1 MKTSSAVVMLAGYA
15 LSVIALSG
23 CVGHQTVDVAMDTG
37 QELHDVSERSLI
49 AGSEI
54 SGMWEIVLAELH
66 LQALNEERIEREP
79 DLVSMPQLV
88 AGDWLAFE
96 CAIAGGYWDLGYE
109 KGTPV
114 FAEVPESWSIPE

>member
-1 MKTSSAVVMLAGYA
+1 MKTSSAVVMLAGCA

-37 QELHDVSERSLI
+37 QELLDVSERSLI
-49 AGSEI
+49 AGSEM

-66 LQALNEERIEREP
+66 LQALNKERIEREP

>member
-1 MKTSSAVVMLAGYA
+1 MKTSSAVVMLAGCA

-23 CVGHQTVDVAMDTG
+23 CVGRHSVDVAMDAG

-49 AGSEI
+49 AGSEM

-66 LQALNEERIEREP
+66 LQAFNTQEIEREP

-96 CAIAGGYWDLGYE
+96 CAIAGGYWDVGHE

-114 FAEVPESWSIPE
+114 FAEVPESWLIPE

>member
-1 MKTSSAVVMLAGYA
+1 MKTSAAVVLLAGCV
-15 LSVIALSG
+15 LSVFALSG
-23 CVGHQTVDVAMDTG
+23 CTGHQTIDVAIDAG
-37 QELHDVSERSLI
+37 QELDEVFEQPLVSDTEMV
-49 AGSEI
+49 
-54 SGMWEIVLAELH
+54 GMWEIVLAELH
-66 LQALNEERIEREP
+66 LQALNTQEIEREP

-114 FAEVPESWSIPE
+114 FAEVPESWLLPE